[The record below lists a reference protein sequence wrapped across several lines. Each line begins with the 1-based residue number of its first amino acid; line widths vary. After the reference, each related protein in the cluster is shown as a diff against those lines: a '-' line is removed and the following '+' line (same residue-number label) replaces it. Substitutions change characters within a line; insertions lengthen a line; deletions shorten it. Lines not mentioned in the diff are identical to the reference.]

1 MELIRYKQ
9 KEIRLIS
16 LLLLCSCICVH
27 STSSSSAEKR
37 LAEGDKAARA
47 VSELL
52 SAYLEALV
60 GLATDVMRFRVLWDT
75 SSATYSVFRDF
86 TEKYV

>member
-9 KEIRLIS
+9 KDIRLIS

-52 SAYLEALV
+52 SLP
-60 GLATDVMRFRVLWDT
+60 
-75 SSATYSVFRDF
+75 
-86 TEKYV
+86 